1 MEYTRPL
8 CYEFPLIR
16 GEDVRAVQ
24 QALIALKVAPPCG
37 GADGVFGNMT
47 AQAVKAFQHNYNVAG
62 RGSNAPVAETGVL
75 AQDTWVALFN
85 RASSANA
92 PAARIQAAA
101 AAIATPPSGSV
112 VTPPPC
118 LNQAQVQKARNWMS
132 QNFGPQV
139 DAAAATIGV
148 DSNLI
153 YAIACQETAVI
164 WLAWIDKMAPDKVL
178 AGCVF
183 DSSGDAPAGTR
194 EAFPKDTAEFRARFG
209 DALTQQFID
218 EANAARA
225 IRGFSPRNW
234 VYKGYGVFQYDLQNI
249 QTDADFFN
257 NRGWHDITACLD
269 RFSKLFAEKLK
280 ASQGELRAAVKAY
293 NGAGARAEAYAT
305 SVLQMREWCALPT

>member
-8 CYEFPLIR
+8 SFEFPLLR
-16 GEDVRAVQ
+16 GEDVRSVQ

-62 RGSNAPVAETGVL
+62 RGGNPPVSENGIL
-75 AQDTWVALFN
+75 GQDTWAALFD

-101 AAIATPPSGSV
+101 AAIATPPSGSAV
-112 VTPPPC
+112 APTP
-118 LNQAQVQKARNWMS
+118 LNQAQVQKVRAWMA
-132 QNFGPQV
+132 QNFGQQF
-139 DAAAATIGV
+139 DAAAAALGV

-153 YAIACQETAVI
+153 YAIACQESAPV
-164 WLAWIDKMAPDKVL
+164 WLGWIDKMTSDKVL

-183 DSSGDAPAGTR
+183 DSSGDAPPGAR

-209 DALTQQFID
+209 DALTQQLID

-225 IRGFSPRNW
+225 IRGFSPRDW
-234 VYKGYGVFQYDLQNI
+234 VYKGYGIFQYDLQNI

-257 NRGWHDITACLD
+257 NRRWYDIAACLD
-269 RFSKLFAEKLK
+269 RFSRIFGEKLK
-280 ASQGELRAAVKAY
+280 AAQGNLRTAVKFY
-293 NGAGARAEAYAT
+293 NGSGPRAETYAA
-305 SVLQMREWCALPT
+305 SVMQMRDWCT